1 MSITRDI
8 AATYRGPGAV
18 MRRLLAMGQREDRAL
33 AILMGGCVVMF
44 IAQWPRLAREA
55 YLTEQEL
62 NPLLG
67 GALLA
72 WAFIAP
78 LILYAIA
85 LISHWISKIFG
96 ARGTPFG
103 ARIALFWALL
113 AASPIVLLHGLV
125 AGFIGQGPGLVAV
138 GAIWLAAFTAFWAL
152 GLREAE
158 WGRVEEAQ

>member
-1 MSITRDI
+1 MAVTRDI
-8 AATYRGPGAV
+8 AATYRGPQAV

-33 AILMGGCVVMF
+33 AILMAGCVVMF

-78 LILYAIA
+78 LIFYGIA
-85 LISHWISKIFG
+85 MISHWIAKVFGGRGTGFG
-96 ARGTPFG
+96 ARL
-103 ARIALFWALL
+103 ALFWALL
-113 AASPIVLLHGLV
+113 AASPLVLLHGLV
-125 AGFIGQGPGLVAV
+125 AGFIGPGPGLTAV
-138 GAIWLAAFTAFWAL
+138 GAIWLAAFGAFWGL

-158 WGRVEEAQ
+158 WGRA